1 MSVFGTRVTNPS
13 QHLQTFQTIP
23 YKLMWLHIL
32 QIKNPHFFFPK
43 NFPIQKKK
51 FTTCSTKCLTKT
63 NKIYFAFFPY
73 LFFGIQLMQPFYKLR
88 PEATTAMSIDEH
100 DDRSLGRLDI
110 EVGPLVKP
118 SLVGRRV
125 LEANSVV
132 HGETK
137 VLWHY

>member
-1 MSVFGTRVTNPS
+1 MAQESPILANISRHFKPYRTNS
-13 QHLQTFQTIP
+13 CGFTSFKSKTCI
-23 YKLMWLHIL
+23 
-32 QIKNPHFFFPK
+32 FFFPK

-73 LFFGIQLMQPFYKLR
+73 LFFGNQLMQPFYKLR

-100 DDRSLGRLDI
+100 DDRSLGRPDI